1 MVDAQLLLAIAPLAV
16 LGGLLQLLA
25 AIDLIGRQRDEVV
38 GGSKALWAVVLL
50 AVPIGPIAYLWL
62 GRDWRPKR

>member
-25 AIDLIGRQRDEVV
+25 AIDLIGRQRDEVI
-38 GGSKALWAVVLL
+38 GGSKVLWAVVLL

-62 GRDWRPKR
+62 GRDWQPKR